1 MWIRWMDD
9 LGGGC
14 RRALDEAGGLLD
26 PEATLEDVRKTF
38 PEDLV
43 KLLSN
48 LLLVLTTF
56 FCTEPY
62 WQRVTRH

>member
-1 MWIRWMDD
+1 MED

-14 RRALDEAGGLLD
+14 RRALDEVGGLLD
-26 PEATLEDVRKTF
+26 LEATLEDVRKTF

-56 FCTEPY
+56 FAPSTTG
-62 WQRVTRH
+62 RG